1 MSEADMV
8 KGGLGHW
15 LGYLAAAALAV
26 ALPAASTLAL
36 ESHEVV
42 APNAEFTAQQ
52 VTAIVFKAPPGQRP
66 NFAGKFLTY
75 LDLAEIDFKAAHLAG
90 ADLYG
95 SDFTGANLAGAD
107 LSKVRLDRAVLIR
120 ANLSDANLT
129 DATIL
134 RPTIYAD
141 DKNTLT
147 DAPSFNGANMTRVR
161 VQADLSGADF
171 RGANMTAADFGP
183 LEGRPG
189 QGTMVTIASNILKS
203 CNFSGAQMAG
213 ANMTQ
218 AVLTF
223 SRFTSADLRGVTFA
237 RAELTKVDFSG
248 ADVTGAD
255 FTGAD
260 LYDANF
266 TGAIGLDQAKGLET
280 TKNADKVVR

>member
-1 MSEADMV
+1 MV
-8 KGGLGHW
+8 KGGRGFV
-15 LGYLAAAALAV
+15 AAMVVAI
-26 ALPAASTLAL
+26 ALPAAGALAL
-36 ESHEVV
+36 DSHEVV

-52 VTAIVFKAPPGQRP
+52 VTAIVFKALPGKRP
-66 NFAGKFLTY
+66 DFAGKFLTY
-75 LDLAEIDFKAAHLAG
+75 LDLAEIDFKAAHLSG

-107 LSKVRLDRAVLIR
+107 LSKSRLDRAVLIR
-120 ANLSDANLT
+120 ANMSDANLT

-147 DAPSFNGANMTRVR
+147 DAPSFNGANLTRVR

-183 LEGRPG
+183 LESRPG
-189 QGTMVTIASNILKS
+189 QGTMVTTASNMLKS
-203 CNFSGAQMAG
+203 CNFAGAHMAG

-223 SRFTSADLRGVTFA
+223 SRFTGADVRGVNFA

-266 TGAIGLDQAKGLET
+266 TGAVGVDQAKGLDT
-280 TKNADKVVR
+280 AKNADKVVR

>member
-1 MSEADMV
+1 MV
-8 KGGLGHW
+8 KGRLGFW
-15 LGYLAAAALAV
+15 LRFLAAIALAV
-26 ALPAASTLAL
+26 ALRGAAAWAL
-36 ESHEVV
+36 EPHEVV
-42 APNAEFTAQQ
+42 APNAQFTAQQ
-52 VTAIVFKAPPGQRP
+52 VTAIVFKALPGKRP
-66 NFAGKFLTY
+66 DFAGKFLTY
-75 LDLAEIDFKAAHLAG
+75 LDLADIDFKAAHLAG

-107 LSKVRLDRAVLIR
+107 LSKARLDRAVLIR
-120 ANLSDANLT
+120 ANLSDSNLT

-147 DAPSFNGANMTRVR
+147 DAPSFNGANLTRIR

-189 QGTMVTIASNILKS
+189 QGTMVTLASNVLKS
-203 CNFSGAQMAG
+203 CNFAGAQMAG

-223 SRFTSADLRGVTFA
+223 SRFTGADLRGVNFS
-237 RAELTKVDFSG
+237 RAELTKVDFTG

-266 TGAIGLDQAKGLET
+266 TGAIGLDRAKGLDSA
-280 TKNADKVVR
+280 KNADKVVR